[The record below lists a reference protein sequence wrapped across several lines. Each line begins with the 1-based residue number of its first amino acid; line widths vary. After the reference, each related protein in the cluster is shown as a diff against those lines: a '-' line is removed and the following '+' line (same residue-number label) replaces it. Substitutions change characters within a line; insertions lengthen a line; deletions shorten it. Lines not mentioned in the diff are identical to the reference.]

1 MVDLLHVQHRTKISD
16 IIEQYVEC
24 QEKEG
29 RTFFVETR
37 VLLVELHECLRRGKN
52 EHFSFNM
59 F

>member
-29 RTFFVETR
+29 RTFFAETR
-37 VLLVELHECLRRGKN
+37 ELLVELQQCLRREKN
-52 EHFSFNM
+52 ENFSFNM